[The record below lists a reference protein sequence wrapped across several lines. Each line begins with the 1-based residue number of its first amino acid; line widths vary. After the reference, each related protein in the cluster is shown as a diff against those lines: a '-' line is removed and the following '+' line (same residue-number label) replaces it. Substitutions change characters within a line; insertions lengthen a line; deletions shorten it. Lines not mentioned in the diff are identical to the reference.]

1 MKKMIRKLFSLD
13 DNITYLNHGS
23 FGACPQPIFDALI
36 DRQKQLEQQPV
47 QFLDV
52 DAQKLMINSRDSLAE
67 FIDCDSE
74 SLVFFQ
80 NQPQEN

>member
-36 DRQKQLEQQPV
+36 DRQKQLEQHPV

-52 DAQKLMINSRDSLAE
+52 DAQKLMITSIKTKNLYQNFEHLSLIE
-67 FIDCDSE
+67 IV
-74 SLVFFQ
+74 L
-80 NQPQEN
+80 